1 MALRPT
7 LDFLKTEAAGG
18 AALVAAAALALLAAN
33 SPFAAD
39 YFSLIG
45 QPFTITLGQFTE
57 TLSARDWV
65 SQGLMSIF
73 FFVVGLEI
81 KQELLKGEFSSPRKL
96 ALPLAGAVGG
106 MILPAVVY
114 LALNLGP
121 AGGAPHAWPI
131 PTATDIAFALA
142 ALALV
147 GRGLP
152 ESLRLFLLTLAIAD
166 DVGAIGLIAIF
177 FTSHIHAWAMVGAA
191 ATLIVLIGL
200 SEWKDAPFL
209 FRAAGF
215 VVLAAFTLK
224 SGMSTS
230 LAGVAAAFTVP
241 IGPRRP
247 GQEGVLQHFMQSLH
261 PYVAFAILPLFAFTA
276 AGVSFAGLPLGDV
289 LAPAPLGI
297 ASGLFIGKQA
307 GRAGRRLHPGQ
318 DRPGAAANR
327 VDLAGT
333 LRRGAALRSRLHPQ
347 PVHGRSGLR
356 GARRAGPQP
365 DDHRGRHRLCRFGS
379 GRHGGAV
386 AGRRIRPPRR
396 VIGDM
401 KRPSA

>member
-1 MALRPT
+1 LALRPT

-18 AALVAAAALALLAAN
+18 AALVGAAALALLAAN

-39 YFSLIG
+39 YFNLIG
-45 QPFTITLGQFTE
+45 APFTVTLGQFSE
-57 TLSARDWV
+57 TLSAREWV
-65 SQGLMSIF
+65 AQGLMSIF

-96 ALPLAGAVGG
+96 ALPLAGAIGG
-106 MILPAVVY
+106 MVAPALVY
-114 LALNLGP
+114 LAINLGHP
-121 AGGAPHAWPI
+121 GGEPHAWPI

-166 DVGAIGLIAIF
+166 DLGAIGLIAIF
-177 FTSHIHAWAMVGAA
+177 FTSHIHAWALVGAA
-191 ATLIVLIGL
+191 ATLVALIGL

-247 GQEGVLQHFMQSLH
+247 GQEGVLKHFMQSLH

-276 AGVSFAGLPLGDV
+276 AGFSFAGMRWGDV
-289 LAPAPLGI
+289 LTPMPLGI
-297 ASGLFIGKQA
+297 AAGLFVGKQVGVIAAVFVLVRTGLARRPTGSSWLELYGVALLCGVGFTLSLFMGALAFEGQGEVARSQMTLGVAMGSIVSALA
-307 GRAGRRLHPGQ
+307 GMAILALAGRRREAREKALPG
-318 DRPGAAANR
+318 
-327 VDLAGT
+327 
-333 LRRGAALRSRLHPQ
+333 
-347 PVHGRSGLR
+347 
-356 GARRAGPQP
+356 
-365 DDHRGRHRLCRFGS
+365 
-379 GRHGGAV
+379 
-386 AGRRIRPPRR
+386 
-396 VIGDM
+396 
-401 KRPSA
+401 